1 MHKIAK
7 LLYCRLLISILA
19 SKFGNWNLETR
30 MSTSWPEFLEAQG
43 AQFNGEQV
51 VAFSK
56 PPHSSQPALVDL
68 SPMGIVQVSGEGS
81 SKLLQGQLTCD
92 INHVNNSN
100 AKLGAYCT
108 PKGRMLNNFWVWQPN
123 DNFMFFLPR
132 NAITNFSQ
140 TLSKYAVFY
149 KCTISDSSD
158 EWVQL
163 AIIGSEASST
173 LTQLGFP
180 TPSDVLQVATQNQ
193 LQVITLPG
201 KQGYL
206 LSCPK
211 SQAED
216 CWSKLSKHCSPAG
229 YGYWQ
234 EYLVNQGIAWVDQQC
249 QEKYLPQQFNL
260 QHLEGINFK
269 KGCYTGQEVV
279 ARTQYLGKL
288 KSCLYRITLPKN
300 TAVLAGQSLY
310 SPTHNSS
317 VGEIISLNHATQPT
331 EALAVLMTK
340 AIDANSVYLDQDFSK
355 KVHLLSL
362 PYTITNEGS

>member
-1 MHKIAK
+1 
-7 LLYCRLLISILA
+7 
-19 SKFGNWNLETR
+19 

-56 PPHSSQPALVDL
+56 PPLSSQPILVDL
-68 SPMGIVQVSGEGS
+68 SPMGIVQISGEGS
-81 SKLLQGQLTCD
+81 DKLLQGQLTCD
-92 INHVNNSN
+92 INHVNESQ

-108 PKGRMLNNFWVWQPN
+108 PKGRMVSNFWVWQFNN
-123 DNFMFFLPR
+123 DFMFFLSR
-132 NAITNFSQ
+132 NAITHFNQ

-149 KCTISDSSD
+149 KCSISDSSD
-158 EWVQL
+158 NWVRL
-163 AIIGSEASST
+163 AILGSEASST
-173 LTQLGFP
+173 LTQLGLP
-180 TPSDVLQVATQNQ
+180 TPSDVLQVTTQNQ
-193 LQVITLPG
+193 IQILALPA

-216 CWSKLSKHCSPAG
+216 FWLALSQYCSPAG
-229 YGYWQ
+229 YSYWQ
-234 EYLVNQGIAWVDQQC
+234 EYMVSQGIAWVDQQC

-288 KSCLYRITLPKN
+288 KSGLYRIALPEN
-300 TAVLAGQSLY
+300 TATDHGQSLY
-310 SPTHNSS
+310 SPAHNSS
-317 VGEIISLNHATQPT
+317 VGEIISLNHTTQPT
-331 EALAVLMTK
+331 EALAVLMKK
-340 AIDANSVYLDQDFSK
+340 AVNANNVYLDQDFSK

-362 PYTITNEGS
+362 PYTINNEGS